1 MSVSAPLIAFAAV
14 CALLTGCGERDEPEL
29 ATEPPEAATAGA
41 DAADVQVID
50 DWARAL
56 TAGDIDAAAAL
67 FETPSVAENGITLE
81 IETTEQAE
89 IFNASLPC
97 GAKLVEAETEGD
109 FTTATFRLTE
119 RPGPGRCGQG
129 AGNTA
134 QTSFV
139 IEDGKILEWR
149 RVGLPGGQPSGQAT

>member
-1 MSVSAPLIAFAAV
+1 MSLSAPVIALAAV
-14 CALLTGCGERDEPEL
+14 CALLAGCGERDEPEL
-29 ATEPPEAATAGA
+29 SAEPPDAATSGA
-41 DAADVQVID
+41 DAADVRVID
-50 DWARAL
+50 EWARAL
-56 TAGDIDAAAAL
+56 RAGDVEAAAAL
-67 FETPSVAENGITLE
+67 FEIPSVAENGVTLE

-97 GAKLVEAETEGD
+97 GAELIDATTEGD